1 VALVATLRLRI
12 LSTLVSWV
20 ITLLV
25 VAVGGRWLASLP
37 PPAPNPAMPAVD
49 NPQEPTPEPL
59 DEDEALELEPAAE
72 PVVDAGALAAAAVTP
87 GRLVVSEPLGANVRA
102 EPSSTGR
109 IITTLPRGTLVE
121 ERFRDG
127 DAEAAV
133 RGWGRVAWE
142 GREGWVATSL
152 LQPAGGV
159 P

>member
-25 VAVGGRWLASLP
+25 VGIGGRWLASLP
-37 PPAPNPAMPAVD
+37 PPEPNPALPTVD

-59 DEDEALELEPAAE
+59 DEDEPPETESSPEPIA
-72 PVVDAGALAAAAVTP
+72 DAVILAARAVAP
-87 GRLVVSEPLGANVRA
+87 GRLVVREPLGANLRA
-102 EPSSTGR
+102 EPSSAGA
-109 IITTLPRGTLVE
+109 IVATLPRGTLVE
-121 ERFRDG
+121 ERLRDG
-127 DAEAAV
+127 DAEAAS
-133 RGWGRVAWE
+133 RGWGRVAWN